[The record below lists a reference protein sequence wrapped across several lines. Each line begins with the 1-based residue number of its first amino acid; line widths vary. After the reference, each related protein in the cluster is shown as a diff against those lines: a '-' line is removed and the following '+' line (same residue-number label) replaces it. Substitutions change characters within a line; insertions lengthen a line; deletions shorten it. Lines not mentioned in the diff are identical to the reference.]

1 MWSSWQNAKILRF
14 QYNFTRNWLMLVDA
28 FLWEIKACPFAALRD
43 SSGSSLGAFE
53 VLSFFAFG
61 KCIAKHF
68 CFTFNH
74 QDKSPLLA
82 GGDTSQE
89 QSVSNIH
96 SGANQIKPQM
106 IPSLAVSPRTKRC
119 SVFKSIPINVNPLP
133 WEFVSIKWFTS
144 ILLRSV
150 LCIHLVLIHLSYVKW
165 VLEVLLFN
173 LIDLVLST
181 SQRKLGLSL
190 ICLGSGFTNNINRVK

>member
-1 MWSSWQNAKILRF
+1 MPPCGRSKLVPLRLWGTARAAHWGHLRSW
-14 QYNFTRNWLMLVDA
+14 V
-28 FLWEIKACPFAALRD
+28 FL
-43 SSGSSLGAFE
+43 
-53 VLSFFAFG
+53 AFG
-61 KCIAKHF
+61 KCNAKHF

-96 SGANQIKPQM
+96 SGATQINPQM
-106 IPSLAVSPRTKRC
+106 IPLLAVSPRTKRC

-144 ILLRSV
+144 ILLRYV
-150 LCIHLVLIHLSYVKW
+150 LCIHLVLIHLSYVKKMGAW
-165 VLEVLLFN
+165 SPTFQF
-173 LIDLVLST
+173 D
-181 SQRKLGLSL
+181 R
-190 ICLGSGFTNNINRVK
+190 LGSIHFTTKAWIVFN